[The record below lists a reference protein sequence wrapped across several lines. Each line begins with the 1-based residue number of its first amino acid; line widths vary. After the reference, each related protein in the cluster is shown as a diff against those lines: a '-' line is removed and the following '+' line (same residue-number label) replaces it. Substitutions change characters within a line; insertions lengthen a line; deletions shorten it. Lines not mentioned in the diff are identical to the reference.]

1 MGSINCQRSPN
12 EGNVND
18 TMVEKINLD
27 REVVGD
33 VMRKKKREKKKK
45 SGRGRL

>member
-1 MGSINCQRSPN
+1 
-12 EGNVND
+12 
-18 TMVEKINLD
+18 MVEKINLD

-45 SGRGRL
+45 EWSRKIVRGRMS